1 MTRCLF
7 AAAAL
12 ALLPLLACGRTG
24 AASNGAGADPPAAT
38 EARAPSSDVL
48 VLDPGKLASIKV
60 DVIRERE
67 MPRTL
72 TVAGK
77 VQLDEDRV
85 ARILAPL
92 GGQILDL
99 HVKVGDPVRKGE
111 ALCAISSREAAAAIA
126 EHAESHKDLDLADKT
141 LAMTGDLFEHQ
152 AASKI
157 ALQQAQNDQA
167 KARSRVART
176 PRGLSVRTRAMI
188 PCAVDAIWGGSPVS
202 IS

>member
-1 MTRCLF
+1 M
-7 AAAAL
+7 
-12 ALLPLLACGRTG
+12 
-24 AASNGAGADPPAAT
+24 
-38 EARAPSSDVL
+38 L
-48 VLDPGKLASIKV
+48 VLDPGKLTSIKV

-111 ALCAISSREAAAAIA
+111 ALCAISSREAAA
-126 EHAESHKDLDLADKT
+126 
-141 LAMTGDLFEHQ
+141 G
-152 AASKI
+152 
-157 ALQQAQNDQA
+157 
-167 KARSRVART
+167 AREE
-176 PRGLSVRTRAMI
+176 
-188 PCAVDAIWGGSPVS
+188 
-202 IS
+202 